1 VICRVWRGWTTPE
14 NAAPYQSILL
24 LKVIPAIEAR
34 RIPGFRHIDVLR
46 LDRGKETE
54 FTTLMWFDSIDSVRN
69 FMGADYTVSHVPAE
83 ARAVLAHFDAHAE
96 HHEAVDRRTQV
107 QVAQTEVS

>member
-69 FMGADYTVSHVPAE
+69 FMGADYTLSHVPAE
-83 ARAVLAHFDAHAE
+83 ARVVLAHFDAHAE
-96 HHEAVDRRTQV
+96 HLEVVDRRPQM
-107 QVAQTEVS
+107 